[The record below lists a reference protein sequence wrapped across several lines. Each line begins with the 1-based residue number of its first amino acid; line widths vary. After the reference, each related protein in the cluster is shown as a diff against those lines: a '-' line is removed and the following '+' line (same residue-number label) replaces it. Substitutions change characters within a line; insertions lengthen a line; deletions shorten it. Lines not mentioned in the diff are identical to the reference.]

1 MSTTGVES
9 FDITNVTNDNVC
21 RKLII
26 FELNKKY
33 NLISVQ
39 FIDNKVHVKYIRN
52 YEQDPIKNTITKD
65 QFLDI

>member
-33 NLISVQ
+33 NLISV
-39 FIDNKVHVKYIRN
+39 
-52 YEQDPIKNTITKD
+52 
-65 QFLDI
+65 